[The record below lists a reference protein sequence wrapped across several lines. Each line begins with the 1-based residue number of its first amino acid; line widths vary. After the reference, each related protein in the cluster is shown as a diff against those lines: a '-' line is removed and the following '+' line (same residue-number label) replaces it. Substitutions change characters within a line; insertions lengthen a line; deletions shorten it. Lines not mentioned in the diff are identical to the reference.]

1 MPDREQA
8 GSAEIH
14 YGQGLVHGVKAI
26 DKLCM
31 RGQAAGDIELCVA
44 EQQLISV
51 DTVRDL
57 ENLHADGILGLSP
70 RGSEHFLSKLKASQ
84 KIQKKVLSFSLEAG
98 LMTIGGYDA
107 ARFSRDQNTQVE
119 WFPIH
124 SN

>member
-1 MPDREQA
+1 
-8 GSAEIH
+8 
-14 YGQGLVHGVKAI
+14 
-26 DKLCM
+26 M
-31 RGQAAGDIELCVA
+31 RGQAAGEIELCVA

-70 RGSEHFLSKLKASQ
+70 RGCELFLSRLKASQ

-107 ARFSRDQNTQVE
+107 ARFSRDQNNTQVE

-124 SN
+124 TSQQ